1 MKSRLWISIL
11 SGVCAA
17 AMIAPGAAQP
27 ATAQC
32 GDDQHPLA
40 CRAAVVVAPGTSLT
54 VAVANSYPLREHGLM
69 FRTSLPAHTG
79 MLFVF
84 RTESDPVEFW
94 MKNTLIP
101 LDMVFV
107 DRNGVVTTVASHVP
121 ATTPSTADKDIPR
134 RSGRAKF
141 VLELPAGE
149 AASDGLKP
157 GAHVRIP
164 PVSAKE

>member
-1 MKSRLWISIL
+1 VL
-11 SGVCAA
+11 GA
-17 AMIAPGAAQP
+17 IAPGAAQP
-27 ATAQC
+27 APAATAQC
-32 GDDQHPLA
+32 GDDRHPVT
-40 CRAAVVVAPGTSLT
+40 CTAVVVVTPSASLT

-69 FRTSLPAHTG
+69 FVTSLQPHTG

-84 RTESDPVEFW
+84 RSESDPVEFW

-107 DRNGVVTTVASHVP
+107 DRKGVVTTVASNVP
-121 ATTPSTADKDIPR
+121 ATTPATADRDIPR

-149 AASDGLKP
+149 AAGDGLKP
-157 GAHVRIP
+157 GARVSIP
-164 PVSAKE
+164 PVSAKD